1 MVLKRANAHDLNPN
15 LAVKTRANEIT
26 SLSFRFLPPSM
37 MYVKQLAWNILYLQI
52 YSSVSA
58 YI

>member
-26 SLSFRFLPPSM
+26 SLSFNSGFCLL
-37 MYVKQLAWNILYLQI
+37 V
-52 YSSVSA
+52 
-58 YI
+58 